1 MGYRDFTN
9 YLFISSRYSS
19 AFVFKG
25 GTSLSKAYDII
36 QRFSEDIDLAIDRN
50 FLGYNLEL
58 TRSGINRLRKKSV
71 EFLTKEFATH
81 LKKRIELIGLPMT
94 SFEIDCITSDSDP
107 IRIVIEYN
115 PLTKDNEYIQPK
127 ILLEISC
134 RSLIVPCE
142 GVPIRSWID
151 QEYPKAD
158 FTSASFNIKTVK
170 PERTFLEKIFLL
182 HEEWQKKDV
191 RVNRLGRHL
200 YDLHQLMS
208 TKYSDI
214 AMINRELYFTII
226 DHRRKFNT
234 IKGVNYDHHWPK
246 YIKIIP
252 PENVLND
259 YQIDYENMK
268 ENMITGE
275 KPSWNELVNNL
286 LHLQDQIRALDW

>member
-1 MGYRDFTN
+1 MATN
-9 YLFISSRYSS
+9 MQNKLEYSS
-19 AFVFKG
+19 LLYCN
-25 GTSLSKAYDII
+25 T
-36 QRFSEDIDLAIDRN
+36 ID
-50 FLGYNLEL
+50 YNQKVLCNARE
-58 TRSGINRLRKKSV
+58 V
-71 EFLTKEFATH
+71 E
-81 LKKRIELIGLPMT
+81 
-94 SFEIDCITSDSDP
+94 
-107 IRIVIEYN
+107 
-115 PLTKDNEYIQPK
+115 
-127 ILLEISC
+127 
-134 RSLIVPCE
+134 
-142 GVPIRSWID
+142 
-151 QEYPKAD
+151 
-158 FTSASFNIKTVK
+158 FNIKTVK

-252 PENVLND
+252 PESVLND